1 MKWTECVEKL
11 RQEIAKLTRQCRKE
25 IEDAYASI
33 YEKLGKDKKEKL
45 AALAAIES
53 NLTLK
58 VQEANCPFE
67 EEPRGK
73 LAEAIFALCMQGST
87 DIPRIF
93 DYHVTV
99 SLAHLNDC
107 LETEFGT
114 NVRELTELNRCDT
127 GVLGEELERLK
138 EELYLQI
145 TNGAKREQA
154 LREKNRQLKES
165 HEQECEK
172 LKAEIQNL
180 FDIYKQLEKTMLD
193 QRPST
198 AQPQRN
204 PHSKNIKNVQQPIF
218 PPLPDTP
225 RMPHY
230 GPNCF
235 QSSAAFGKPGPLPDF
250 PGPPMYQP
258 GVPYGAGPNLPTSP
272 GAALFSP
279 GGLQPPPSR
288 QSMQRNAYMTSSVKQ
303 FY

>member
-33 YEKLGKDKKEKL
+33 YEKLDKDKKEKL

-73 LAEAIFALCMQGST
+73 LAEAIFALCMQGSS

-114 NVRELTELNRCDT
+114 NVPELTELNRCDT
-127 GVLGEELERLK
+127 GVLREELELLK
-138 EELYLQI
+138 DELYHLKS
-145 TNGAKREQA
+145 NGGKREQA

-172 LKAEIQNL
+172 LRAEIRNL
-180 FDIYKQLEKTMLD
+180 LDINKQLED
-193 QRPST
+193 AIYDRPSST
-198 AQPQRN
+198 QSQRN
-204 PHSKNIKNVQQPIF
+204 LHSKTIKNVPPPVF

-225 RMPHY
+225 RMANY
-230 GPNCF
+230 GPNFF
-235 QSSAAFGKPGPLPDF
+235 QPREAFGKPGPLPNY

-258 GVPYGAGPNLPTSP
+258 GVHYAAWSNLPANP
-272 GAALFSP
+272 GAAMFPP
-279 GGLQPPPSR
+279 GGMQPPPSR
-288 QSMQRNAYMTSSVKQ
+288 ISMQRNAYMTSSVKK
-303 FY
+303 FP